1 MKENDEK
8 KTLLQFDVPTPREI
22 VRELDKYIIS
32 QNEAKR
38 AVAIALRNRGRRK
51 LLPDDLKDEVAPKNI
66 IMIGPTGVGKTE
78 IAKRLSNLAGAPFIK
93 VEATKYT
100 EIGYVG
106 RDVEAMVRDLTNISV
121 NNMKKDMQKKVEIE
135 AAKLSEERL
144 LDLLFPLPAEIK
156 KRIQQYEQNSGQS
169 DSEAAL
175 KDIEVTRKKRNR
187 EKMRQRLLNGELE
200 DKYVEISVKETTFP
214 IIEILGGM
222 NMEDMDFML
231 PGISNMMPK
240 KQKRR
245 KVAVREARKIL
256 INQESEKLID
266 MDKVIATGIER
277 VENMGIIFIDE
288 IDKIIGKDSKSG
300 PDVSREG
307 VQRDLLPIVEG
318 TNVMTK
324 YGVVKTHHIL
334 FIAAGA
340 FHANKPSDLIPEM
353 QGRFPIRVEL
363 KALTEDDFKEIL
375 TKPKNALIK
384 QYLALLKTEGLKME
398 FQIDAIEEIAKIAFS
413 VNNETE
419 NIGARRLHTILE
431 KLLEEISF
439 NAPELKKKKIVITA
453 EYVMKKLKNI
463 AADKDLSRYI
473 L

>member
-1 MKENDEK
+1 MKNEK
-8 KTLLQFDVPTPREI
+8 EKSPSFKFDIPTPREI
-22 VRELDKYIIS
+22 VQELDKYIIG
-32 QNEAKR
+32 QGDAKK

-78 IAKRLSNLAGAPFIK
+78 IAKRLSNLASAPFIK

-121 NNMKKDMQKKVEIE
+121 NNLKIEMQRKVEIE
-135 AAKLSEERL
+135 AAKSTEERL
-144 LDLLFPLPAEIK
+144 LDLLFPIPENMK
-156 KRIQQYEQNSGQS
+156 KKIHQYEKKNNKLNQEITQ
-169 DSEAAL
+169 EEL
-175 KDIEVTRKKRNR
+175 EVERKRKNR
-187 EKMRQRLLNGELE
+187 EKMRQKMLKGELE
-200 DKYVEISVKETTFP
+200 EKYIEISVKEKAFP
-214 IIEILGGM
+214 MIDILGGM
-222 NMEDMDFML
+222 NIEDMDFMI
-231 PGISNMMPK
+231 PGISNMLPK

-245 KVAVREARKIL
+245 KVTVKEARKIL
-256 INQESEKLID
+256 INIESEKLID
-266 MDKVIATGIER
+266 MDKVISTAIEK

-288 IDKIIGKDSKSG
+288 MDKIIGKNSKSG

-324 YGVVKTHHIL
+324 YGVVKTHHVL
-334 FIAAGA
+334 FIAAGS

-363 KALTEDDFKEIL
+363 NSLTEHDFKEIL
-375 TKPKNALIK
+375 LRPKNALIK
-384 QYLALLKTEGLKME
+384 QYKALLNTEGLDID
-398 FQIDAIEEIAKIAFS
+398 FQDDAVLEIAKIAFS

-439 NAPELKKKKIVITA
+439 NAPEMKKKKIVITSGH
-453 EYVMKKLKNI
+453 VRKKLKNI

>member
-1 MKENDEK
+1 MEEK
-8 KTLLQFDVPTPREI
+8 KEEKSLLKFEIPTPREI
-22 VRELDKYIIS
+22 VLELDKYIIG
-32 QNEAKR
+32 QDDAKK
-38 AVAIALRNRGRRK
+38 AVAIALRNRGRRR
-51 LLPDDLKDEVAPKNI
+51 LLPAELKDEVAPKNI

-78 IAKRLSNLAGAPFIK
+78 IAKRLSNLAKAPFLK

-100 EIGYVG
+100 EVGYVG

-121 NNMKKDMQKKVEIE
+121 NNLKKEMQKKVEIE
-135 AAKLSEERL
+135 AAKMAEEKL
-144 LDLLFPLPAEIK
+144 LDLLFPLPEDMLQKIHKPEAQSKKTDQMATSKDAEV
-156 KRIQQYEQNSGQS
+156 E
-169 DSEAAL
+169 
-175 KDIEVTRKKRNR
+175 RKKRNR
-187 EKMRQRLLNGELE
+187 EKMRQRLKRGELE

-214 IIEILGGM
+214 MIDILGGM
-222 NMEDMDFML
+222 NIEDIDFML

-245 KVAVREARKIL
+245 KVTIKEARKFL
-256 INQESEKLID
+256 INIESEKLVD
-266 MDKVIATGIER
+266 MDKVISTAIEK

-288 IDKIIGKDSKSG
+288 LDKIIGKDSKSG

-324 YGVVKTHHIL
+324 YGVVRTHHIL

-340 FHANKPSDLIPEM
+340 FHSNKPSDLIPEM

-363 KALTEDDFKEIL
+363 NSLTESDFKEIL

-384 QYLALLKTEGLKME
+384 QYIALLSTEGLELDFKL
-398 FQIDAIEEIAKIAFS
+398 DAVLEIARIAYS

-439 NAPELKKKKIVITA
+439 NAPDMRKKLFIITA
-453 EYVMKKLKNI
+453 EYVKKKLKNI

>member
-1 MKENDEK
+1 M
-8 KTLLQFDVPTPREI
+8 
-22 VRELDKYIIS
+22 DKYIIG
-32 QNEAKR
+32 QDEAKR

-51 LLPDDLKDEVAPKNI
+51 LLPDELRDEVAPKNI

-78 IAKRLSNLAGAPFIK
+78 IAKRLSNLANAPFIK

-100 EIGYVG
+100 EVGYVG
-106 RDVEAMVRDLTNISV
+106 RDVESMVRDLTNIAI
-121 NNMKKDMQKKVEIE
+121 NKLKKEMQKKVEIE
-135 AAKLSEERL
+135 AAKMAEERL
-144 LDLLFPLPAEIK
+144 LDLLFPLPEEMIKMMQQQRQGPADSTSTQTIEQKESEI
-156 KRIQQYEQNSGQS
+156 E
-169 DSEAAL
+169 
-175 KDIEVTRKKRNR
+175 RKKKNR
-187 EKMRQRLLNGELE
+187 EKIRQKLQNGEME
-200 DKYVEISVKETTFP
+200 DKYVEISVRETTFP
-214 IIEILGGM
+214 MIDILGGM
-222 NMEDMDFML
+222 NVEDMDFML
-231 PGISNMMPK
+231 PGFSTILPK
-240 KQKRR
+240 KQKKK
-245 KVAVREARKIL
+245 KVIIKEARKIL
-256 INQESEKLID
+256 IHLESEKLID
-266 MDKVIATGIER
+266 MDKVVSEAIER

-288 IDKIIGKDSKSG
+288 IDKIIGSDSKSG

-324 YGVVKTHHIL
+324 YGVVKTNHVL

-340 FHANKPSDLIPEM
+340 FHSNKPSDLIPEM

-363 KALTEDDFKEIL
+363 KSLTENDFKEIL

-384 QYLALLKTEGLKME
+384 QYIALLGTEGLDVE
-398 FQIDAIEEIAKIAFS
+398 FQLDAILEIAKIAYN

-439 NAPELKKKKIVITA
+439 NTPEMRKKMFVITA
-453 EYVMKKLKNI
+453 DYVRKKLKSI